1 MRTSS
6 KFCAALVLTGA
17 LVLSACGGSD
27 SSSDTSAT
35 RTKNAAL
42 ATPGINVKAFTFKRE
57 SLTGWETHPTGV
69 GLEDQIQR
77 DEGKHT
83 PCANGRTTIPSLDAA
98 SVKSIVD
105 SCGTS
110 QYLIVHYTGF
120 ITVPGTPGSTVSVKF
135 HAIKDN
141 TFSFKVGGV
150 PVIDVWKNS
159 PCAVVEGTIDIP
171 AGKAYPINSWFMNF
185 NSGYCSELSW
195 SLDGGEMVVVPPS
208 AFTRTGDESASLVT
222 LPPTTTAAP
231 STTAPKLTTTTTKQT
246 TTTTPMSETTVK
258 KQVVVTTTTMKATT
272 TTVADQ
278 TVSGNA
284 MSATS
289 TTVAAGGNGESAS
302 QSTTAPDDAIATEA
316 SDSTMVSSDTVAST
330 TDSSDAG
337 TERAADTESDSGGS
351 SSGILVLIAVALVA
365 GGGIW
370 FVLGRKKKSQN

>member
-1 MRTSS
+1 MKIS
-6 KFCAALVLTGA
+6 KKVALALVAATA
-17 LVLSACGGSD
+17 LALSACGNSD
-27 SSSDTSAT
+27 SSSDDSAA

-42 ATPGINVKAFTFKRE
+42 PAPGINVKSFTFKRE

-77 DEGKHT
+77 DEGKHS

-141 TFSFKVGGV
+141 TFTFKVGGV
-150 PVIDVWKNS
+150 SVIDAWKNS

-208 AFTRTGDESASLVT
+208 AFTRNGDESASLTTVA
-222 LPPTTTAAP
+222 PTTTVKDA
-231 STTAPKLTTTTTKQT
+231 TTTTTSTPEATAKKQVMPT
-246 TTTTPMSETTVK
+246 TTTV
-258 KQVVVTTTTMKATT
+258 KATT

-278 TVSGNA
+278 TASGNA
-284 MSATS
+284 VSATTS
-289 TTVAAGGNGESAS
+289 TTLLTGGNATSAAA
-302 QSTTAPDDAIATEA
+302 TTVAPDEAIAHEA
-316 SDSTMVSSDTVAST
+316 SDSTVATSDTVAATSDT
-330 TDSSDAG
+330 VADSAELASDADADSDSS
-337 TERAADTESDSGGS
+337 S
-351 SSGILVLIAVALVA
+351 SSSTLFIIILIALIALFGV
-365 GGGIW
+365 W
-370 FVLGRKKKSQN
+370 FAIFRKKKE